1 MTQTC
6 SSSRAE
12 VLESRDEVIPTS
24 FVAQALG
31 LILAGTFSAF
41 IGDQALAQTR
51 ALAQPQAQA
60 LDGIEIPIAEPG
72 DAARGRRIALDRE
85 STCVLCHQFPSGK
98 EDGSLTPG
106 GDLAPPLLGAGS
118 RLSAAQLRLRLVDS
132 SRVNPLSI
140 MPAYFKSE
148 GLRQVARNYSGRT
161 ILQAQQ
167 IEDLVA
173 WLASLK

>member
-1 MTQTC
+1 MIET
-6 SSSRAE
+6 SGPWLAKG
-12 VLESRDEVIPTS
+12 LESRGAAMPTRMT
-24 FVAQALG
+24 ALALY
-31 LILAGTFSAF
+31 LILAAGFLAF
-41 IGDQALAQTR
+41 TGHQALAQ
-51 ALAQPQAQA
+51 AS
-60 LDGIEIPIAEPG
+60 DGIETPIAEPG

-85 STCVLCHQFPSGK
+85 STCVLCHQLQSDQA
-98 EDGSLTPG
+98 DGSLTPG
-106 GDLAPPLLGAGS
+106 GDLGPPLLAVGS

-148 GLRQVARNYSGRT
+148 GTRNVARNYSGRT